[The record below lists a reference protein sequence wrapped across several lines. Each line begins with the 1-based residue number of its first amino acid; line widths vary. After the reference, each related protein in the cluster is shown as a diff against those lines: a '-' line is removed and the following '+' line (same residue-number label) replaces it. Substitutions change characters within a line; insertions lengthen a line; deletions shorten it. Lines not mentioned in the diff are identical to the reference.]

1 MYTQQS
7 NALAAALAL
16 PAGQQQTQA
25 ILQVFSNCVQGLRTN
40 GPVAINTG
48 AGQQAPKAGVI
59 LYPPGDGVIG
69 NPPPRTGDTLTDYTN
84 GVGQRAVNQYPP
96 GTWNVNGDGAGGGGD
111 GGGGGVGGGGGGGGN
126 SISITGPTTVINGG
140 DTSYG
145 NTYQTTNNTNDY
157 NTYNNYSNTSDN
169 SVHNNN
175 VSNWYNNQYT
185 DNSYNDFSTT
195 LKTTQNS
202 YNQTVNNFGGD
213 SYFENTVNQ
222 GDVMNQSTVINQG
235 NVINQG
241 DTYMDENKTFI
252 TNNAN
257 TINLQTYVTNVVMNI
272 IQGNGR
278 DGKDGKDAIAQAFN
292 YKFNGLETTHKF
304 ELKVKEF
311 NPETCSNEEKTVKG
325 EVKVKPAGTIVR
337 AP

>member
-25 ILQVFSNCVQGLRTN
+25 ILQVFANCVQGLRTN

-48 AGQQAPKAGVI
+48 AGQQAPRAGVI
-59 LYPPGDGVIG
+59 TSPPGVG
-69 NPPPRTGDTLTDYTN
+69 NIRNPQAPTGNALTDYAH
-84 GVGQRAVNQYPP
+84 GVGNRPPGQYPG
-96 GTWNVNGDGAGGGGD
+96 GTWNVNGPSAGGGGGT
-111 GGGGGVGGGGGGGGN
+111 GGA
-126 SISITGPTTVINGG
+126 ISITGPTTVINGG
-140 DTSYG
+140 DISYG
-145 NTYQTTNNTNDY
+145 DTFQTTNNTNDY
-157 NTYNNYSNTSDN
+157 RTYNNYSTTNDN

-175 VSNWYNNQYT
+175 VSNWYENQYT

-195 LKTTQNS
+195 LQTTQNT
-202 YNQTVNNFGGD
+202 YTQTVNNIEGD
-213 SYFENTVNQ
+213 TYFDNTVNQ
-222 GDVMNQSTVINQG
+222 GDVINQSTVINQG
-235 NVINQG
+235 DVIHQG

-252 TNNAN
+252 TNDNSTLN
-257 TINLQTYVTNVVMNI
+257 LINYITNVVINI

-292 YKFNGLETTHKF
+292 YNFNGLETTHKF

-325 EVKVKPAGTIVR
+325 EVKVKPSGTIVR
-337 AP
+337 VP